1 LLPTSPNPTCFAAIN
16 KGLPGWRYLFG
27 EIMTA
32 QTPST
37 QKLSALKHSTDI
49 QCHFLRTLSKRSKR
63 DEVLQYIVEQLT
75 KILDASA
82 CSIYIVDKGGKT
94 ATQRAGDGYQRD
106 FVGIAKC
113 QVVPADQVVDNHPAP
128 DQRLGITGWIIST
141 GKSFLA
147 RNPEEVLNHP
157 HRQGIH
163 DPDMSPDRKLQLQ
176 TFLGVPVRGLH
187 GEIIGAIKAERRLI
201 PESVT
206 HEFVVEEQIVLETV
220 ARMTSKALGYLETAR
235 TRSVDAAITAW
246 ARDVISE
253 ASYAEGE
260 LDGFLSLIVNVAAA
274 AMHADSCGLYLTD
287 PSKNTLTQ
295 RAGTGSQQPRY
306 VIRSYSLPK
315 KEAIPEHPKTEE
327 EKVGL
332 TAWIAA
338 MGKPFYAPNFTELH
352 KHPHH
357 RGAYDKHNFVEG
369 QEICGAFLG
378 VPLQVAGDII
388 GTLKVENI
396 SHIGKRD
403 PRVFNEEAR
412 RRFDVLAQ
420 DIALATRRLQTHA
433 TDPYQVIINAQ
444 DTLFQ
449 ILRGGQDV
457 QTLVSTVVKKT
468 MELLKARACALFL
481 KEGDMLVQPDWAAGG
496 YYYATFPGRRREY
509 KLVKESE
516 ILNNPKKDQKVGLTV
531 WIAVKRKKFTAR
543 SNTELKLHPHHRGT
557 FDPYNF
563 KPGEQCE
570 SFMGVPLEVGGELI
584 GVLKVESKKKI
595 TDGNEEYTYFN
606 EQDELVFDLIAM
618 SVSIAIENAK
628 LSESRRFAE
637 RILVQQN
644 RLLPDLHEF
653 VKENSQAVE
662 TLTQVA
668 NLISG
673 RNKNI
678 ANIIEKYATLLQP
691 DFPERFL
698 DAIPSLMKT
707 FGDFLEGGQ
716 AMGRLYE
723 EFYKALNI
731 SKIEE
736 LSSFCADSSLGTDVQ
751 FVQANF
757 FLAEPATLFIET
769 ISQVYQALQGAPATR
784 SSLETARAHV
794 EAAKNRAEK
803 LYPPEGNILL
813 RIFDRWL
820 GAINIAKETFEEVS
834 NPYIVGKPVDPSAS
848 TFFGRQD
855 VVGWIAKNISKAEQK
870 NILVF
875 LGERRMGKTS
885 ILLQLHKG
893 KLGKEL
899 RQNMHRPICS
909 IYIDLQG
916 YNDWKTYQVLHKLC
930 REITEQ
936 VVAYD
941 TTLTNK
947 LHVPARKNFEK
958 IPFDTFQEYLSQV
971 CSSLNNTL
979 LVLMIDEFE
988 VLDKMVADGSLDKK
1002 IFIQLR
1008 NLMQHQPALMF
1019 IMAGAHRLEE
1029 LSLEYRELVQSIAL
1043 IREVSFISK
1052 KDSEALIR
1060 QPVAGKVNYE
1070 PTAVEELWQNTHGH
1084 PYLLQYLCHELI
1096 DDMNH
1101 RGEGNYINK
1110 GHVTKIIQELVSK
1123 RETYLNTLWE
1133 GCPSL
1138 EKAVL
1143 YCLAEATHVHKSG
1156 LEKHELAEQLPT
1168 YSEVQISDT
1177 LARLI
1182 KRGLLEMT
1190 EAEKYTH
1197 TILLFSLWIHR
1208 NVPAEQKGN

>member
-1 LLPTSPNPTCFAAIN
+1 
-16 KGLPGWRYLFG
+16 
-27 EIMTA
+27 MTA

-128 DQRLGITGWIIST
+128 DQRLGMTGWIIST

-147 RNPEEVLNHP
+147 RNPDEVLNHP
-157 HRQGIH
+157 HRLGIH

-176 TFLGVPVRGLH
+176 TFLGVPVRGLQ

-201 PESVT
+201 PEGAT

-220 ARMTSKALGYLETAR
+220 ARMTSKAMGYLETAR

-274 AMHADSCGLYLTD
+274 AMHADSCGLYLID

-295 RAGTGSQQPRY
+295 RAGTGSQQPRF

-357 RGAYDKHNFVEG
+357 RGAYDKHNFAIG

-396 SHIGKRD
+396 THVGKRD
-403 PRVFNEEAR
+403 PRVFNEEAH
-412 RRFDVLAQ
+412 RRFDVMAQ

-433 TDPYQVIINAQ
+433 TDPYEVIINAQ
-444 DTLFQ
+444 GTLFE

-468 MELLKARACALFL
+468 MEHLKARACALFL
-481 KEGDMLVQPDWAAGG
+481 KEGDMLVQPDWAAEG
-496 YYYATFPGRRREY
+496 YAKISPGKRREY
-509 KLVKESE
+509 KLVKEDS
-516 ILNNPKKDQKVGLTV
+516 ILDNPEPEQKVGLTV
-531 WIAVKRKKFTAR
+531 WIAVKGEKFTAR
-543 SNTELKLHPHHRGT
+543 SNLELRLHPHHRGT
-557 FDPYNF
+557 FDPINF

-570 SFMGVPLEVGGELI
+570 SFMGMPLKVGNELI

-637 RILVQQN
+637 RILVQTN

-678 ANIIEKYATLLQP
+678 ATIVENYATLLQP

-698 DAIPSLMKT
+698 DAIPSLMNN
-707 FGDFLEGGQ
+707 FGDFLEGGR

-731 SKIEE
+731 YKIEE
-736 LSSFCADSSLGTDVQ
+736 LSGFCAASRLGTDVQ

-803 LYPPEGNILL
+803 LYPPERGILL
-813 RIFDRWL
+813 RIVERWRN
-820 GAINIAKETFEEVS
+820 AINTAKETFEEVT
-834 NPYIVGKPVDPSAS
+834 NPYVAGAPVNPSAS

-855 VVGWIAKNISKAEQK
+855 VFDWIAKNIYQAEQK

-885 ILLQLHKG
+885 ILLQLQRG

-899 RQNMHRPICS
+899 RQNAEKPICP
-909 IYIDLQG
+909 IIIDLQG
-916 YNDWKTYQVLHKLC
+916 INEWKTSEFLRLLSK
-930 REITEQ
+930 EITEQ
-936 VVAYD
+936 VVRYD
-941 TTLTNK
+941 STLANK

-958 IPFDTFQEYLSQV
+958 TPFSTFQEYLALV
-971 CSSLNNTL
+971 CSSLDNTL

-988 VLDKMVADGSLDKK
+988 SLDEMVASGSLDRK
-1002 IFIQLR
+1002 IFTQLR
-1008 NLMQHQPALMF
+1008 HLMQHQPALMF

-1029 LSLEYRELVQSIAL
+1029 LSPEYRGLVQSIAL

-1052 KDSEALIR
+1052 EDSEALIC
-1060 QPVAGKVNYE
+1060 QPLAGKVNYE

-1096 DDMNH
+1096 EDMNH

-1110 GHVTKIIQELVSK
+1110 SHVSKIIQKLVM
-1123 RETYLNTLWE
+1123 EGVTYLDTLWE
-1133 GCPSL
+1133 GCLNL
-1138 EKAVL
+1138 EKATL
-1143 YCLAEATHVHKSG
+1143 YCLAEATHVHKSC
-1156 LEKHELAEQLPT
+1156 LKKHELAEQLPT

-1182 KRGLLEMT
+1182 KRGLVEMT
-1190 EAEKYTH
+1190 EDGKFTH
-1197 TILLFSLWIHR
+1197 TILLFSLWIHK
-1208 NVPAEQKGN
+1208 NVPAEQKGNWLKMPTAS